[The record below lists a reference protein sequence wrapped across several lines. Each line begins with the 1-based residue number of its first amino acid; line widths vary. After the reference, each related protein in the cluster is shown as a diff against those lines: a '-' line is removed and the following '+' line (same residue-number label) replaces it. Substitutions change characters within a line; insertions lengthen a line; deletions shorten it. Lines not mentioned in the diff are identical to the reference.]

1 MAEKQCGL
9 RSVGSHSLRP
19 RFLRISGDLGLPQL
33 VATIHP
39 WISRNLLQ
47 QRPWI
52 LHTIPRERGRLS
64 TNLPIAGAS
73 CRPPVEPARS
83 APTSSLLLEFCLC
96 LRSSS
101 LAVPLSKHIRS
112 SHLMAVEVPQE
123 QLRDL
128 QLSLR
133 RVLRDLTP
141 FGKTEGE
148 PVDGATPGV
157 STQSPAHSV
166 ATGVLN
172 AVQLV
177 LGIDCRP
184 MTEKRSNHHYTDLC
198 DHYPVVRQ
206 FALHSRGFGAWEWKA
221 ALSDPASIDAWF
233 ATAPAIWT
241 SLSAL
246 HKKREIRGY
255 CLHTSPAD
263 SWVPTPG
270 QTIRFVGL
278 RFESLNGG
286 SGALTKF
293 IPSRQRWAVRYRTPD
308 GVSAAGLFKITNLM
322 PVDSSQGL
330 LFHT

>member
-1 MAEKQCGL
+1 MASIE
-9 RSVGSHSLRP
+9 
-19 RFLRISGDLGLPQL
+19 
-33 VATIHP
+33 
-39 WISRNLLQ
+39 
-47 QRPWI
+47 
-52 LHTIPRERGRLS
+52 
-64 TNLPIAGAS
+64 
-73 CRPPVEPARS
+73 
-83 APTSSLLLEFCLC
+83 
-96 LRSSS
+96 
-101 LAVPLSKHIRS
+101 LA
-112 SHLMAVEVPQE
+112 
-123 QLRDL
+123 DL
-128 QLSLR
+128 QPEDDAAMASRLTCKEYAALVVMQVMENMDAIAWA
-133 RVLRDLTP
+133 RVERP
-141 FGKTEGE
+141 IR
-148 PVDGATPGV
+148 GAELAQTLENAEEHVVGGARP
-157 STQSPAHSV
+157 SQFPAHSV

-206 FALHSRGFGAWEWKA
+206 FTLHSRGFGAWEWKA
-221 ALSDPASIDAWF
+221 TLSDPASIDAWF

>member
-1 MAEKQCGL
+1 MYVSVQSKSSFSPLHGAVHGLAE
-9 RSVGSHSLRP
+9 RPFHSM
-19 RFLRISGDLGLPQL
+19 
-33 VATIHP
+33 
-39 WISRNLLQ
+39 
-47 QRPWI
+47 
-52 LHTIPRERGRLS
+52 
-64 TNLPIAGAS
+64 
-73 CRPPVEPARS
+73 
-83 APTSSLLLEFCLC
+83 
-96 LRSSS
+96 
-101 LAVPLSKHIRS
+101 
-112 SHLMAVEVPQE
+112 LMASIE
-123 QLRDL
+123 LADL
-128 QLSLR
+128 QPEDDAAMASRLTCKEYVALVVMQVVENMDAIAWA
-133 RVLRDLTP
+133 RVERP
-141 FGKTEGE
+141 IR
-148 PVDGATPGV
+148 GAELAQTLENAEEHVVGGARP
-157 STQSPAHSV
+157 SQFPAHSV

-221 ALSDPASIDAWF
+221 TLSDPASIDAWF

-286 SGALTKF
+286 SGALMKF
-293 IPSRQRWAVRYRTPD
+293 YSLPAAMGGALPDSRWCFCS
-308 GVSAAGLFKITNLM
+308 G
-322 PVDSSQGL
+322 PVQN
-330 LFHT
+330 HKPHAC